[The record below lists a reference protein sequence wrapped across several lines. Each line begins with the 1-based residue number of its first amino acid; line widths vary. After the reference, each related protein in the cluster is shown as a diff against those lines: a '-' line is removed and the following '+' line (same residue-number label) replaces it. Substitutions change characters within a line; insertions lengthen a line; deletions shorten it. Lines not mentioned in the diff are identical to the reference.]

1 MIGHIAKDLKA
12 IIHTM
17 RIHIEMLIT
26 KGKVY
31 IFNR

>member
-1 MIGHIAKDLKA
+1 MIGYIAKDLKA

-17 RIHIEMLIT
+17 PSHIEMLIT